1 MTHNTGRNNLSAREI
16 TALKRIY
23 PDRDDLVNHT
33 TQPSKSRRAVVRRKN
48 DSLRAAKSA
57 G

>member
-1 MTHNTGRNNLSAREI
+1 MSHNTGRNNLSRNEMV
-16 TALKRIY
+16 ALKRIY

-33 TQPSKSRRAVVRRKN
+33 TQPAKSRRSKVRIEN
-48 DSLRAAKSA
+48 DSLRAERSA

>member
-1 MTHNTGRNNLSAREI
+1 MSHNTGRNNLSTREMV
-16 TALKRIY
+16 ALKRIY

-33 TQPSKSRRAVVRRKN
+33 TQPAKARRAKVMVENVR
-48 DSLRAAKSA
+48 LRAEKSA